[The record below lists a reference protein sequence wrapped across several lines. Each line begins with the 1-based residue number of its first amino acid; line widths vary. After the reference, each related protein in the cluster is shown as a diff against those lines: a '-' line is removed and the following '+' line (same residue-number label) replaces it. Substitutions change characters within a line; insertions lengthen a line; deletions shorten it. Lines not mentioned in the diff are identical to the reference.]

1 MVRFWGRL
9 GLVLIMASSSLSAQ
23 ATGPERLEGALLPG
37 YVVGYKAGDQQR
49 SIREEVPQGETVQ
62 RWSRMITTQRFAGLA
77 AQIAPADF
85 ARLMI
90 RGVAQSCPG
99 ATSTAPNE
107 LTVSG
112 QPAVQVRIDCAA
124 LPATGKPETYFLLLV
139 TGEQDL
145 MARRVAFRS
154 VPTEDDVQ
162 WAEAVL
168 SGSVICR
175 GGDMDPPCDRND

>member
-1 MVRFWGRL
+1 MIRVSGRL
-9 GLVLIMASSSLSAQ
+9 GLALAMVSTSLAAQSA
-23 ATGPERLEGALLPG
+23 GSERIEGALLPG
-37 YVVGYKAGDQQR
+37 FVVGYKAGDQQR
-49 SIREEVPQGETVQ
+49 SIREEVPEGENVQ

-77 AQIAPADF
+77 ARIAPVDF

-90 RGVAQSCPG
+90 RGVTQSCPG
-99 ATSTAPNE
+99 ATSTAPSE

-112 QPAVQVRIDCAA
+112 RPAMQVRLDCLA
-124 LPATGKPETYFLLLV
+124 LPATGKPETFILLLV

-145 MARRVAFRS
+145 MARQVAFRS
-154 VPTEDDVQ
+154 VPTEDDLQ

-175 GGDMDPPCDRND
+175 SGEMDPPCDRND